1 LSTPN
6 TEEPQTRQARRR
18 ARLRSA
24 AIALCVPSIF
34 CGLLGAGSTLIVW
47 TLIEFDPARPDFY
60 ACLLGAAAP
69 ISFLLYLERR
79 QRGGRLPSRAVAVA
93 LNLACAAAAVVLAV
107 VRLRTVL
114 GDPWLG
120 AILVLLLVA
129 PLLNL
134 AVLRYA

>member
-1 LSTPN
+1 M
-6 TEEPQTRQARRR
+6 
-18 ARLRSA
+18 LRTA
-24 AIALCVPSIF
+24 AVALCVPSIF
-34 CGLLGAGSTLIVW
+34 AGLLGAGSTLIVW

-79 QRGGRLPSRAVAVA
+79 QRGGRLPSRAVAIA
-93 LNLACAAAAVVLAV
+93 LNVACAATSVVLAV
-107 VRLRTVL
+107 VRIRTVL

-120 AILVLLLVA
+120 AFLVLLLVA